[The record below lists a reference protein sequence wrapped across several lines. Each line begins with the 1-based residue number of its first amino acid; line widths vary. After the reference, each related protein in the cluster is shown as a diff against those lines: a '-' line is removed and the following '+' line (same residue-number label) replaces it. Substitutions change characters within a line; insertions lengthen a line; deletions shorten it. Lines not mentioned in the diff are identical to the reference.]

1 MKAFRVFYRTPGRST
16 TAIVLSESDSTLE
29 GSLNLKDPDYKV
41 GNSYSK
47 ITNKRELP
55 LSSVP
60 VKELSVGELF
70 KLLGK
75 EY

>member
-1 MKAFRVFYRTPGRST
+1 MRAFRVFYRTPGRST

-29 GSLNLKDPDYKV
+29 GSLNSKDPDYKV
-41 GNSYSK
+41 GDSYSK

>member
-1 MKAFRVFYRTPGRST
+1 MKAFRVFYSTAGRST
-16 TAIVLSESDSTLE
+16 RAIVLSESDSTLE
-29 GSLNLKDPDYKV
+29 KSLSLKDPDYRV
-41 GNSYSK
+41 GDSYSR